1 LPLGAGV
8 AGGFAA
14 FAIAF
19 RDPRAHIAA
28 GQDGKPDMPP
38 KQPTDKPREDKER
51 EDADLDEALEET
63 FPASDPI
70 APMRRGEDD

>member
-1 LPLGAGV
+1 
-8 AGGFAA
+8 
-14 FAIAF
+14 
-19 RDPRAHIAA
+19 
-28 GQDGKPDMPP
+28 MPP

-51 EDADLDEALEET
+51 DDADLDEALEET